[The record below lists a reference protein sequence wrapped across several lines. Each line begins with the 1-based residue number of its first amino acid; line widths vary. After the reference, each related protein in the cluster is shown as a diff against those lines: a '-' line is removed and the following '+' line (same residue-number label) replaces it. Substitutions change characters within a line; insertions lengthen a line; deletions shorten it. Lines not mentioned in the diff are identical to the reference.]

1 MRKERQYLAALH
13 VIKESRNLLWRER
26 TREPLH
32 VVFHENLH
40 GAAIDGATALDR
52 RVQTATDRHMGAE
65 KNFGIRIAD
74 CGLCLLFKAWLVH
87 SALRNRQSAIAKIS
101 SDASPV
107 SSDFLHRYIRKACR
121 PA

>member
-13 VIKESRNLLWRER
+13 VIKESLNLVWRER

-40 GAAIDGATALDR
+40 GGAIDGASALDR

-65 KNFGIRIAD
+65 KNFGMRNAD
-74 CGLCLLFKAWLVH
+74 CGVRSLFKAWLFH
-87 SALRNRQSAIAKIS
+87 SALRNRQSAIAKIGRAPS
-101 SDASPV
+101 ELQS
-107 SSDFLHRYIRKACR
+107 
-121 PA
+121 

>member
-1 MRKERQYLAALH
+1 MRKDRQYLAALH
-13 VIKESRNLLWRER
+13 VIKESRNLRWCER
-26 TREPLH
+26 TRVQLH
-32 VVFHENLH
+32 VVYHKNLH
-40 GAAIDGATALDR
+40 GGAIDGASALDR

-65 KNFGIRIAD
+65 KNFGMRNAD
-74 CGLCLLFKAWLVH
+74 CGVRSLFKAWLVH

-121 PA
+121 P